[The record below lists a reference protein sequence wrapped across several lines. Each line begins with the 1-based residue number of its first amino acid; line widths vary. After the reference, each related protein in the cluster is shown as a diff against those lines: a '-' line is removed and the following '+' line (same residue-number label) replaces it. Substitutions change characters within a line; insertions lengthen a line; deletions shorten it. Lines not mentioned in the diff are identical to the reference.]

1 LRAIFSSPRAIRWAL
16 FWLVLIAGVIVAW
29 SLLPVRLVPW
39 ANQFGRGVVAT
50 TSVGGVFVMAGI
62 VLLGLLVLMVVFFGL
77 WAEMLVIGGGT
88 ALGAVL
94 LRSVNPELFAFAA
107 DPLIAW
113 ARWTPAIAR
122 GALDEFHEYLTGP
135 GGVTPFGLISMAL
148 VLHLV
153 PLVTKK
159 LNVAIF

>member
-1 LRAIFSSPRAIRWAL
+1 TVLGWGETVAVAQLFRPLNRLFTFPLRAIFSSPRAIRWAL

-77 WAEMLVIGGGT
+77 WAEMLVI
-88 ALGAVL
+88 
-94 LRSVNPELFAFAA
+94 
-107 DPLIAW
+107 
-113 ARWTPAIAR
+113 
-122 GALDEFHEYLTGP
+122 
-135 GGVTPFGLISMAL
+135 
-148 VLHLV
+148 
-153 PLVTKK
+153 
-159 LNVAIF
+159 